1 MTTRTTYN
9 TAYTGNDAIP
19 VFISFCVEQYA
30 HEKGLTAPEAML
42 AFDRNGIPDGLSKRY
57 EGFQKEIKEKLAEK
71 KECLRPEQLYL
82 ILPYKV
88 SQLAMMY
95 AKKFGVSIL
104 EALKTIYASKTYSD
118 LSREETKLWHYG
130 PVALFEYYMENH

>member
-42 AFDRNGIPDGLSKRY
+42 AFDRNGILEYLQQHY
-57 EGFQKEIKEKLAEK
+57 ETLHTESQQWLLKDIEKLIQSNTPTA
-71 KECLRPEQLYL
+71 
-82 ILPYKV
+82 
-88 SQLAMMY
+88 
-95 AKKFGVSIL
+95 G
-104 EALKTIYASKTYSD
+104 
-118 LSREETKLWHYG
+118 
-130 PVALFEYYMENH
+130 